1 MEMKHLTGLCD
12 YIDRLDIPSD
22 TRMVCCEIPRFSSE
36 DVIARTVRTVT
47 GRLGRLTQA
56 LRRQQR
62 FTSDVSHELR
72 NPLAGLRAELEEA
85 QMHPDCDDF
94 HDVLDRALRDI
105 SRLESIVNDLLLLS
119 RAGSGA
125 TAEREPVDLSR
136 LVQDEVSRRTDR
148 LRVELRL
155 VPEANVSSVRV
166 QIIRVLTNLLDNA
179 QRHGE
184 RTVRVEVTCDAE
196 TAELSVSDDGEGIAE
211 VDRERI
217 FDRFSRLD
225 AARRRDCSG
234 TGLGLAIAR
243 EIAQAHHGTLA
254 AGNSPSGG
262 ARFALRLP
270 LVGRA
275 SRPPPPG
282 QDLGPPGLCGG
293 TVRICARSAAG
304 PCKLCLYV
312 DHVTES
318 IVSGDLDIVD
328 LPIEAMRD
336 VSHDVHE

>member
-1 MEMKHLTGLCD
+1 METQHLTGLCD
-12 YIDRLDIPSD
+12 YIDRLGIPSD
-22 TRMVCCEIPRFSSE
+22 TRSVCCEIPGLYGE
-36 DVIARTVRTVT
+36 DAIARTVRTVT
-47 GRLGRLTQA
+47 SRLGRLTQA

-85 QMHPDCDDF
+85 QMHPDYDDV
-94 HDVLDRALRDI
+94 HDVLDRALSDVG
-105 SRLESIVNDLLLLS
+105 RLESIVNDLLLLS
-119 RAGSGA
+119 RAGSGVS
-125 TAEREPVDLSR
+125 AEWEPVDLAR

-155 VPEANVSSVRV
+155 VPDANVSSVRV

-179 QRHGE
+179 QRHAE
-184 RTVRVEVTCDAE
+184 RMVQVEVTCDAE

-243 EIAQAHHGTLA
+243 EIAQAHHGTLD
-254 AGNSPSGG
+254 AGNSSIGG

-270 LVGRA
+270 LAGRA
-275 SRPPPPG
+275 SRPPPSG
-282 QDLGPPGLCGG
+282 EDLGPPGRCGG
-293 TVRICARSAAG
+293 TVRICARSAPA
-304 PCKLCLYV
+304 PCELCLFV

-318 IVSGDLDIVD
+318 IISGYLDIGAD
-328 LPIEAMRD
+328 QFD
-336 VSHDVHE
+336 VPA